1 VNILMLDVRHREQF
15 DKERI
20 NHDAIV
26 CLEPTVL
33 TRPGYAISLS
43 LLIRCLL
50 SCSIN
55 SSVIEG
61 SQVISP
67 PTEQVLFKNRSRFDL
82 IVMYDES
89 STSLGSVSSPIS
101 ALSRSIFENE
111 FHRPLKRP
119 PMLLIGGLKA
129 WKEVIGEDGILKRVS
144 PSSSAGSLPTN
155 GHAIPPNQTGS
166 SISEEETFLYD
177 RAEIK
182 YPPADKIQPQNTGSD
197 ISTETPGTHKLTGR
211 RVVPKLSPL
220 NGHTSRSTNGSVGPV

>member
-1 VNILMLDVRHREQF
+1 
-15 DKERI
+15 
-20 NHDAIV
+20 
-26 CLEPTVL
+26 
-33 TRPGYAISLS
+33 
-43 LLIRCLL
+43 
-50 SCSIN
+50 
-55 SSVIEG
+55 
-61 SQVISP
+61 VISP

-82 IVMYDES
+82 IIMYDER

-119 PMLLIGGLKA
+119 PMLLLGGLKA
-129 WKEVIGEDGILKRVS
+129 WKETVGEDGILKRVS

-155 GHAIPPNQTGS
+155 GHAIAPNQTGS
-166 SISEEETFLYD
+166 STSGTSVSEEETFLYD

-211 RVVPKLSPL
+211 RALPKLSPL
-220 NGHTSRSTNGSVGPV
+220 NGHTSRPANGSVSPV